1 MSFPPNGNSEIIDG
15 MQTTSSKK
23 KAGAPRQVV
32 IAGFD
37 GAQILDITGP
47 AEIFAS
53 VGQDRSAPAYEVVLA
68 GPRKSALS
76 TTCGI
81 DLSVDKAFGDFKAED
96 YRGIDTLVIAGGVGM
111 RKNTSN
117 AALMNFVTNAAR
129 HARRVTSVC
138 TGAFVLA
145 AAGLLDGKRAV
156 THWMYCNALEK
167 NFPDITVDADAIY
180 VRDGHVWTSAGVTA
194 GMDLSLALIEEDLGR
209 DVAIEIARQHVMFVM
224 RPGGQSQFS
233 AHLAAQQNHD
243 RPFGDLLGW
252 IAENVDKDLSV
263 PSLAR
268 QAAMSERNFA
278 RQFTRETGTTPARF
292 VEAARVQAARQL
304 LEESA
309 RPIDQIAFQSGFS
322 NAERM
327 RRTFHRHLGISPQDY
342 RARFGRQSQA
352 PLLQA
357 GE

>member
-1 MSFPPNGNSEIIDG
+1 MRTS
-15 MQTTSSKK
+15 QTKEKTS
-23 KAGAPRQVV
+23 ARRQVV

-53 VGQDRSAPAYEVVLA
+53 VGQDRSAPAYDVILA
-68 GPRKSALS
+68 GPRRTALS

-81 DLSVDKAFGDFKAED
+81 DLSVDKAFNDFSTED
-96 YRGIDTLVIAGGVGM
+96 YRSIDTLIIAGGFGM
-111 RKNTSN
+111 RKNTSD
-117 AALMNFVTNAAR
+117 ADLMHFVEHAAR

-156 THWMYCNALEK
+156 THWMYCNALER
-167 NFPDITVDADAIY
+167 NFPRVTVDADAIY

-209 DVAIEIARQHVMFVM
+209 DVALKVARQHVMFIM

-243 RPFGDLLGW
+243 KPLGDLLEW
-252 IAENVDKDLSV
+252 IVENVNQDLSV

-278 RQFTRETGTTPARF
+278 RHFSRETGTTPARF
-292 VEAARVQAARQL
+292 VEAARVQAARRL
-304 LEESA
+304 LEESN
-309 RPIDQIAFQSGFS
+309 RPIDQVAYQSGFS

-327 RRTFHRHLGISPQDY
+327 RRTFHRHLGISPLDY
-342 RARFGRQSQA
+342 RTRFGRHPQTVF
-352 PLLQA
+352 LQA